1 MANEIIPVVSQI
13 PWTSIITGG
22 IGVLGALS
30 GAFLANI
37 FAEKRWEKQIA
48 YEKGRE
54 RINFI
59 RGKGEE
65 LHLLLSQWGKSTFLY
80 QLNQLQVVHGNLT
93 EQQFHE
99 IAKDIALEKGMHDRL
114 ETLLFLYFSELE
126 PYMKKLRE
134 KISEGNTAYDAALK
148 GALNPNEAITRLD
161 LASEGVE
168 AELEKIKAGIRHVIK
183 SFQ

>member
-13 PWTSIITGG
+13 PWSSIITGG

-37 FAEKRWEKQIA
+37 FAEKSWEKQIA

-80 QLNQLQVVHGNLT
+80 QLNQLQVVHGKLT

-126 PYMKKLRE
+126 PYMEKLRE
-134 KISEGNTAYDAALK
+134 KISEGNSAYDFALRGTLTSSEASK
-148 GALNPNEAITRLD
+148 RINSACNE
-161 LASEGVE
+161 VE
-168 AELEKIKAGIRHVIK
+168 VELEKIKAGIRQVIK
-183 SFQ
+183 SLQ

>member
-13 PWTSIITGG
+13 PWSSIITGG

-30 GAFLANI
+30 GAYLANI
-37 FAEKRWEKQIA
+37 FAEKRWAKQIA

-65 LHLLLSQWGKSTFLY
+65 LHLLLSQWGKSTFMY
-80 QLNQLQVVHGNLT
+80 QLNQLQVVKGKLT

-99 IAKDIALEKGMHDRL
+99 LAKDIALEKGMHDRL

-134 KISEGNTAYDAALK
+134 KISEGNSAYDLALR
-148 GALNPNEAITRLD
+148 GTLTSSEASRRIN
-161 LASEGVE
+161 LASNEVE
-168 AELEKIKAGIRHVIK
+168 VELEKIKAGIRQLIK